1 MLERQHQKKMPE
13 HKEGDEKLRDFHDL
27 VLCTTTLYKNDEQ
40 SRVREKLGLHL
51 LENAS
56 RLGIRAIVV
65 DAGSNTAFLEAAR
78 SLRGIHVVEELPGQ
92 TMGAGRRQALDEA
105 LKVKDASVFLWV
117 EPEKDT
123 LINELSLGDMVQEIK
138 SGRADIVVPRRAD
151 QSSMPTFQKWIENRA
166 NKRASALLPVDEE
179 GEHQALDVWF
189 GPKMFNREN
198 AGYFANYPG
207 HNIDHWDATIR
218 PVIDAAKDGKKIAS
232 VNVAYSYDP
241 SQRDAEE
248 NDRNM
253 KMKRVDQYRQVLAA
267 LDDKLWKR
275 EGKGLE
281 KGKPKNTRL
290 E

>member
-1 MLERQHQKKMPE
+1 MMEHLNQKKMPE
-13 HKEGDEKLRDFHDL
+13 NSEGGEKLRALHDL
-27 VLCTTTLYKNDEQ
+27 VLCTTTLYKDDKQ
-40 SRVREKLGLHL
+40 SRVREKLGLRL

-78 SLRGIHVVEELPGQ
+78 SLPGVRVIGELPGQ
-92 TMGAGRRQALDEA
+92 TMGAGRRQALGEA
-105 LKVKDASVFLWV
+105 LKVEDASVFLWV

-123 LINELSLGDMVQEIK
+123 LINELSLGDMIQEVK

-166 NKRASALLPVDEE
+166 NKRASALLPIDEE

-189 GPKMFNREN
+189 GPKMFNREG
-198 AGYFANYPG
+198 ARYFADYPG
-207 HNIDHWDATIR
+207 HNVDRWDAVIG
-218 PVIDAAKDGKKIAS
+218 PVINAAKDGKKIAS
-232 VNVAYSYDP
+232 GDVAYAYDP

-253 KMKRVDQYRQVLAA
+253 KVKRIDQYRQILAA
-267 LDDKLWKR
+267 LADEFWKR
-275 EGKGLE
+275 EGKGFE